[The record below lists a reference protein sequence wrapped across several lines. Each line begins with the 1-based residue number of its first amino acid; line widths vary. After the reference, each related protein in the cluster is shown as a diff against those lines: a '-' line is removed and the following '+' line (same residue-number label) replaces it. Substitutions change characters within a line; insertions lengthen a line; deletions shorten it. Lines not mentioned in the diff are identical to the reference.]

1 MFKLNKTK
9 IFNRIAWFDIITISA
24 IVFGTLALLSLVYTF
39 ARPIKLADIKVP
51 VATDKASY
59 YAGQEVSGIFFG
71 QTYYKGSVRILREVF
86 CSNYKGVIK
95 PPAEAAAGDFFAT
108 QATPRKFEGDTLN
121 IGKLPDNVPVGS
133 NCVIQFTN
141 VYDIQTPFGVRH
153 EEVQYYTQNF
163 SIITQERRQQLDS
176 EAAKDNK
183 AQQEQLQSTDGA
195 DSSEGGDSGTNT
207 QTNSANSQNSNSNS
221 TSPSNQTPSEPV
233 QPPVTCRV
241 SILGFIKFGCNR

>member
-9 IFNRIAWFDIITISA
+9 TFSRIAWFDIITISA

-39 ARPIKLADIKVP
+39 ASPLKLADIKVP

-71 QTYYKGSVRILREVF
+71 ETYYKGSVRILREVF
-86 CSNYKGVIK
+86 CSNYKGIIK

-108 QATPRKFEGDTLN
+108 QATARKLEGDTLN
-121 IGKLPDNVPVGS
+121 IGTLPSNVPVGS

-176 EAAKDNK
+176 EAAKDNQ
-183 AQQEQLQSTDGA
+183 AQQQQLQSTDGA
-195 DSSEGGDSGTNT
+195 DSTEGGDSGTNT

-221 TSPSNQTPSEPV
+221 TSPSNQAPSEPV

-241 SILGFIKFGCNR
+241 NILGFIKFGCNR

>member
-1 MFKLNKTK
+1 MYRLNKTK
-9 IFNRIAWFDIITISA
+9 RFSRIAVYDIITISA
-24 IVFGTLALLSLVYTF
+24 IMFGTLALLSLVFFY
-39 ARPIKLADIKVP
+39 ARPLKLADIKVP

-71 QTYYKGSVRILREVF
+71 ETYYKGSVLILREVF

-95 PPAEAAAGDFFAT
+95 PPSESAAGDFFAT
-108 QATPRKFEGDTLN
+108 QATPRKFEGQTLR
-121 IGKLPDNVPVGS
+121 IGLLPKDVPVGS

-163 SIITQERRQQLDS
+163 SITTQERRETLDS
-176 EAAKDNK
+176 EAAQEN
-183 AQQEQLQSTDGA
+183 AEQQRQLQSTDGA
-195 DSSEGGDSGTNT
+195 DSSVGGGSGTNT
-207 QTNSANSQNSNSNS
+207 EKNSANSQNSNSNS
-221 TSPSNQTPSEPV
+221 TSPSNQTQSEPV

-241 SILGFIKFGCNR
+241 NILGFIKFGCNR